1 MIRCTSSLEEE
12 TGARDNGENALLFRV
27 DRRWRRIRKRMG
39 SITDFLPAQI
49 LTVLLRGN
57 LRQQL
62 SVSQYFYRDPPL
74 RMVAVHAHPAIRPSL
89 DTSRNPLR
97 GSFAS
102 RDGVMIYSLYA
113 AGRRYAQ

>member
-1 MIRCTSSLEEE
+1 
-12 TGARDNGENALLFRV
+12 
-27 DRRWRRIRKRMG
+27 MG

-74 RMVAVHAHPAIRPSL
+74 RMVAVPCPSGDQAIARH
-89 DTSRNPLR
+89 
-97 GSFAS
+97 
-102 RDGVMIYSLYA
+102 I
-113 AGRRYAQ
+113 